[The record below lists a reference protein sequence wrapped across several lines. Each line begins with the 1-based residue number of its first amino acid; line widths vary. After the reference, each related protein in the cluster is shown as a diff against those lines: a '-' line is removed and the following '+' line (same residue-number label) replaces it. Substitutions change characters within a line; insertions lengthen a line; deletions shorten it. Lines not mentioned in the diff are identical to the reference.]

1 VDLQDATDLFVLA
14 FLFLLVGKFLHVGHS
29 LLHRNLV
36 AVVFVSVFVGF
47 ISDVVFGR
55 ALVASDATLAD
66 VVFVSV
72 VIFVALLPLLGAN
85 LPGGHLL
92 LVVVVPS
99 TLSSFASV
107 GPSDGLAVLLAGP
120 AVARVASIPPVGP
133 FGNLAVLLAIIVV
146 AVAPSIL
153 GPSVVPVEV
162 ALRVPVSG
170 VAPVTFVVFAQLVL
184 PVGLDRGN
192 GREANQ
198 QKSETEEE
206 PGRRRQ
212 VRIWA
217 GISKYSPH
225 FGRSK
230 HSKWLDWRSSS
241 VLNRKKCLL

>member
-1 VDLQDATDLFVLA
+1 VNLQDATDLFVLA
-14 FLFLLVGKFLHVGHS
+14 FLLLLVGKFLHVGHS

-36 AVVFVSVFVGF
+36 AFVFVSVFVGF

-72 VIFVALLPLLGAN
+72 VIFVALLPLLGAT

-107 GPSDGLAVLLAGP
+107 GPSDGLAVLLT
-120 AVARVASIPPVGP
+120 VARVASVLPVGP
-133 FGNLAVLLAIIVV
+133 FGELEVLLVV
-146 AVAPSIL
+146 AVAPSVL

-170 VAPVTFVVFAQLVL
+170 VAPVTFVVLAQPVL
-184 PVGLDRGN
+184 PVGLDRGD
-192 GREANQ
+192 GRQANQ

-230 HSKWLDWRSSS
+230 HSKWLDWRSSL